1 MRTPFLLMD
10 EDMVVSRYQEFAH
23 VFKGAQVF
31 YSLKANPDEGIISLL
46 NRLGLGFEVSSEGE
60 LDLLMKREIPSHRI
74 ISSNPVKSPSFI
86 QKAREYGMDRFAFDS
101 EEELSKL
108 SFLAPRSRVYVRLEV
123 DNTGSEWPLTRKFGT
138 PSERASLLLRR
149 AREKELIPYGI
160 TFHVGSQCVN
170 ILAFRKAILKAREV
184 REEFERQEPFMLNLG
199 GGFPITYRDPVPS
212 ISQIAR
218 EIKDLIPEGVEL
230 AVEPGRALVGEAGIM
245 VASVLGSR
253 IKDGERWLYLDVGV
267 FNGLLESIGGIRYP
281 LFSAK
286 RGERG
291 KWIVAGPSCD
301 SMDTIGEAELPFLEV
316 GDKVHIGSAGA
327 YTISYAS
334 HFNGF
339 PPPKVYLRKGPI
351 KGNFDLK

>member
-10 EDMVVSRYQEFAH
+10 EDTIVSQCQEFKKA
-23 VFKGAQVF
+23 FRKAQVF
-31 YSLKANPDEGIISLL
+31 YSLKANPDEDIISLL
-46 NRLGLGFEVSSEGE
+46 DRLDLGFEVSSEGE
-60 LDLLMKREIPSHRI
+60 LDLLIEREIPPQRI

-86 QKAREYGMDRFAFDS
+86 QRAKEYGIDRFAFDS

-108 SFLAPRSRVYVRLEV
+108 SLLAPRSRVYVRLEV

-138 PSERASLLLRR
+138 PPERASLLLRR
-149 AREKELIPYGI
+149 AREKKLIPYGV

-170 ILAFRKAILKAREV
+170 ILAFRKAILKARGV
-184 REEFERQEPFMLNLG
+184 LGEFEGQEPFMLNLG

-212 ISQIAR
+212 ISQIAQ

-230 AVEPGRALVGEAGIM
+230 MVEPGRALVGEAGMM
-245 VASVLGSR
+245 VASILGSR
-253 IKDGERWLYLDVGV
+253 IKDGEKWLYLDVGV

-281 LFSAK
+281 LFSSK
-286 RGERG
+286 EGERE

-301 SMDTIGEAELPFLEV
+301 SMDTIGEAELPSLEV

-351 KGNFDLK
+351 KLK